1 MLRGSLVELCWAAFL
16 LLLLSR
22 CFLSLS
28 WLLAGTPSNSSGVFG
43 TFLGR
48 LLGLSRGSW
57 ALSWAFLALLGLF
70 WAALFGLSSV
80 LLDSLGMLLG
90 VPFRTSWPKRRPG
103 SDKVPQDSPKSC
115 PRDSQGS
122 QSGRFLGRLAPQN
135 LRFRLEGPSK
145 TLLPLGHLQE
155 RKRENM

>member
-57 ALSWAFLALLGLF
+57 ALSWAFLALLGLS
-70 WAALFGLSSV
+70 WAALLAYLV
-80 LLDSLGMLLG
+80 L
-90 VPFRTSWPKRRPG
+90 F
-103 SDKVPQDSPKSC
+103 
-115 PRDSQGS
+115 
-122 QSGRFLGRLAPQN
+122 
-135 LRFRLEGPSK
+135 
-145 TLLPLGHLQE
+145 
-155 RKRENM
+155 